1 MFTKIGIGAPLTI
14 LMLFLVASVAGEDE
28 VKFGKISP
36 EEWQIVAPADY
47 PEADAVVIFSIGHL
61 EIKSQNLLLYCHYRI
76 KVLTE
81 AGIEKVANQSFSW
94 HKDYDNVK
102 RFSAQ
107 TITPDGKKQEV
118 GKDAIFTKT
127 AGDYLEKTFT
137 FPGVR
142 PGCILEYSYMVIS
155 GTASFWYLSPWYFQ
169 TNIYTLQSSYSV
181 SVPTGY
187 VYNVLYQNVPPMFR
201 EPQVEE
207 RLDMDGNLSLRETIK
222 TFTWEQRDLY
232 PITDEPYMSSKYD
245 YRSSLRFQIVSYDY
259 RGFKWD
265 YWEGWDK
272 KAEYL
277 EKDFGEYQNA
287 KGDIRKLAEQI
298 TSGLTTPREKSR
310 AIYDLLVSEYR
321 TTDDYKSYYLGHDRM
336 SELLET
342 KSGTGE
348 EKNLLLVQM
357 HQDANIPAWPVM
369 ISTRDHAKLDP
380 DYPDL
385 RQFNYVIAFVQ
396 FDDDYEFLD
405 CSSRLTPYGLLP
417 PNCLVNG
424 GLLLDGKE
432 SQLVKVRSKTVYSGR
447 SDQTTMSIGADGLV
461 TCSTLCSFRG
471 YYASNYGKRYEE
483 ATPEDFVK
491 DNFLSNL
498 NTEYQLGQY
507 ECRLDSAD
515 SFVMTVDYTAP
526 DLANRLDNNLVIRP
540 VGYAFRNNP
549 FESKKRF
556 FPVDFNYPFTY
567 KNVVNIRVTDSVREY
582 LLPVDTVITIPGASF
597 TRACRR
603 AGSAATVT
611 TTLIIEKPEFL
622 PAAYPQLRNFF
633 DQVARASEDDVTA
646 VLIASDN

>member
-1 MFTKIGIGAPLTI
+1 MFTKIGIGVPLTI
-14 LMLFLVASVAGEDE
+14 LMLFLVASVAGEDN

-36 EEWQIVAPADY
+36 EEWQIGAPADY
-47 PEADAVVIFSIGHL
+47 PEADEVVIFSLGHL
-61 EIKSQNLLLYCHYRI
+61 EIKSDNILIDCHYRI
-76 KVLTE
+76 KILTE
-81 AGIEKVANQSFSW
+81 AGAEKVGNRSIRW
-94 HKDYDNVK
+94 HKDYDKVK
-102 RFSAQ
+102 RFSAH

-127 AGDYLEKTFT
+127 SGDYLEKTFT
-137 FPGVR
+137 FPGVK
-142 PGCILEYSYMVIS
+142 PGCIIEYSYTVINER
-155 GTASFWYLSPWYFQ
+155 FRYLSPWYFQ
-169 TNIYTLQSSYSV
+169 TDIYTLKSSFSV
-181 SVPTGY
+181 SVPVGY

-207 RLDMDGNLSLRETIK
+207 RLDLDGNVSLGEMVK
-222 TFTWEQRDLY
+222 TFTWNQRDLQ
-232 PITDEPYMSSKYD
+232 PITDEPYMSSEDD

-277 EKDFGEYQNA
+277 EKDFGDFQNA
-287 KGDIRKLAEQI
+287 KGDIQELAKQI
-298 TSGLTTPREKSR
+298 TSDLTTSKEKSR
-310 AIYDLLVSEYR
+310 AIYDRLVSEYR
-321 TTDDYKSYYLGHDRM
+321 TTNEYTNGYFDHEHM

-357 HQDANIPAWPVM
+357 HKDANIPAWPVM

-380 DYPDL
+380 DNPDL
-385 RQFNYVIAFVQ
+385 RQFNYLIAFVQ
-396 FDDDYEFLD
+396 FGNEYKLLD

-417 PNCLVNG
+417 PNCLVDG

-432 SQLVKVRSKTVYSGR
+432 SQLVKVRGQIIFSGR
-447 SDQTTMSIGADGLV
+447 TDQTTMSIGAEGLV

-471 YYASNYGKRYEE
+471 YYASNYGKRYER

-491 DNFLSNL
+491 ENFLSNL

-526 DLANRLDNNLVIRP
+526 DLVNRLDNNLVIQP

-549 FESKKRF
+549 FESKRRF

-567 KNVVNIRVTDSVREY
+567 KNVVNIHLTDSVRQY
-582 LLPVDTVITIPGASF
+582 ILPVDTVITIPGASF
-597 TRACRR
+597 TRACRQ
-603 AGSAATVT
+603 AGGAATVT

-622 PAAYPQLRNFF
+622 PAAYAQLRNFF
-633 DQVARASEDDVTA
+633 DQVARAGEDDVTA
-646 VLIASDN
+646 VLSASVN